1 MHCIYFDLDGTLLN
15 TRSGIAE
22 SIQVAMTRLGC
33 TNLSEAQLQSCFGPP
48 IRDSFA
54 RLLETEDKALIEQAT
69 RLFREHY
76 LEQGIH
82 NYQVYPGIEAMLQQL
97 ASRNFILKVLTV
109 KPQPQAEWLL
119 EHAQLTPLFS
129 SIHGSEYNG
138 DRSDKTVH
146 LQNLLQDSKHPRHRQ
161 WMIGDRDSDIKAAK
175 TNGIHSVAVCW
186 GYGESEELHQAAS
199 DHLIQHPEELVR
211 LLETGNQGT

>member
-15 TRSGIAE
+15 TRNGIAE
-22 SIQVAMTRLGC
+22 SIGVAMLELG
-33 TNLSEAQLQSCFGPP
+33 TPPLSEAQLQSCFGPP

-54 RLLETEDKALIEQAT
+54 RLLHTEDKALIEQAT

-97 ASRNFILKVLTV
+97 ANRDITLRVLTV
-109 KPQPQAEWLL
+109 KPLPQAEWLL
-119 EHAQLTPLFS
+119 QHAQLSPLFA

-138 DRSDKTVH
+138 LRSDKSDH
-146 LQNLLQDSKHPRHRQ
+146 LQSLLQESPYSTEQ
-161 WMIGDRDSDIKAAK
+161 LWMIGDRANDIDAAK
-175 TNGIHSVAVCW
+175 NCGIHSVAVSW
-186 GYGESEELHQAAS
+186 GYGEQEELSQA
-199 DHLIQHPEELVR
+199 DHLIHHPNEMIS
-211 LLETGNQGT
+211 LLPDQVTK